1 MELNEVVEKKLLCEK
16 ITMYK
21 IFTPELV
28 RKAKAGQ
35 FVILRSYDHSER
47 IPMSIG
53 HLDKE
58 NGILTMAVQE
68 VGKSTAEMATLEVG
82 DCLKDLAGPLGNPT
96 PVEKY
101 GTCVLIGGGV
111 GIPPINPIN
120 RALKE
125 LGNETIV
132 IIGGRNKDLVI
143 MEDYFQGVADQV
155 MVTTDDGSYGI
166 HGFVT
171 NALEQLIAEGKK
183 IDWAMSVGPVP
194 MMRNV
199 CKLTKEHG
207 IKTEVSLNP
216 VMVDGTGMCGACRVT
231 VGGETKFACVDGPD
245 FDGHLVNFDELVQR
259 QAMYRTQEQ
268 KSYEDYQ
275 HKCKIGLD
283 RKSS

>member
-1 MELNEVVEKKLLCEK
+1 LKPNEIVEKKLLCEK

-21 IFTPELV
+21 ISVPELV
-28 RKAKAGQ
+28 AKAKAGQ
-35 FVILRSYDHSER
+35 FVILRSLPHSER

-53 HLDKE
+53 HLDTE
-58 NGILTMAVQE
+58 HGVLTMAVQE
-68 VGKSTAEMATLEVG
+68 VGKSTAEMATLKVG
-82 DCLKDLAGPLGNPT
+82 DCFQDVVGPLGNPT
-96 PVEKY
+96 PVAKY
-101 GTCVLIGGGV
+101 GTCVLLGGGV

-143 MEDYFQGVADQV
+143 MEDYFQDVADQV
-155 MVTTDDGSYGI
+155 IVTTDDGSYGI

-171 NALEQLIAEGKK
+171 TALEQLIKDGKQ
-183 IDWAMSVGPVP
+183 IDWTMSVGPVP
-194 MMRNV
+194 MMKNV

-245 FDGHLVNFDELVQR
+245 FDGHLVDFDELVKR
-259 QAMYRTQEQ
+259 QAMYHTQEQ
-268 KSYEDYQ
+268 QSYEIYL

-283 RKSS
+283 K

>member
-21 IFTPELV
+21 VYTPELV
-28 RKAKAGQ
+28 AKARAGQ
-35 FVILRSYDHSER
+35 FVILRPFDHSER

-58 NGILTMAVQE
+58 KGILTMAVQE
-68 VGKSTAEMATLEVG
+68 VGKTTAEMATLKVG
-82 DCLKDLAGPLGNPT
+82 DCLKDLVGPLGNPT
-96 PVEKY
+96 PVKKY
-101 GTCVLIGGGV
+101 GTCVLLGGGV

-143 MEDYFQGVADQV
+143 MQDYFEGVADQV
-155 MVTTDDGSYGI
+155 LITTDDGSFGI

-171 NALEQLIAEGKK
+171 TALEQLIKDGKK
-183 IDWAMSVGPVP
+183 IDWTMSVGPVP
-194 MMRNV
+194 MMRYV
-199 CKLTKEHG
+199 CKLTKQYG

-245 FDGHLVNFDELVQR
+245 FDGHQVDFDELVQR
-259 QAMYRTQEQ
+259 QAMYHSQE
-268 KSYEDYQ
+268 KRSYEDYL
-275 HKCKIGLD
+275 HKCKIGL
-283 RKSS
+283 KTQSS

>member
-28 RKAKAGQ
+28 RRAKAGQ

-259 QAMYRTQEQ
+259 QAMYRAQEQ